1 MNNDNLKQKEKL
13 ISEYRKQFGQNLQKE
28 LTCCVCLELL
38 EDPMMCTNCH
48 QNFCNECIKKWKVN
62 NNFCPLKC
70 KFPIYTPNLSLKH
83 ILLLVL
89 NLKDQLSSVTDKN
102 GVKKEDYEYKKTEL
116 KKPKKKENN
125 LKTIFIN
132 DYSEIDDSYDGPII
146 PLFDEID
153 DKIDTFNNSL
163 LNYDNHIIN
172 LQNKYEIQKLKN
184 QNYYLKKELDMQ
196 KYNFENICEI
206 KEQLLYYK
214 QTTSILQEKLN
225 DLNHELKIIKGKK
238 LNK

>member
-1 MNNDNLKQKEKL
+1 MAYIFNGIVFFN
-13 ISEYRKQFGQNLQKE
+13 II
-28 LTCCVCLELL
+28 
-38 EDPMMCTNCH
+38 
-48 QNFCNECIKKWKVN
+48 NF
-62 NNFCPLKC
+62 
-70 KFPIYTPNLSLKH
+70 
-83 ILLLVL
+83 LLL
-89 NLKDQLSSVTDKN
+89 S
-102 GVKKEDYEYKKTEL
+102 KEEFI
-116 KKPKKKENN
+116 ENPI
-125 LKTIFIN
+125 KII

-163 LNYDNHIIN
+163 LNYDHHFIS
-172 LQNKYEIQKLKN
+172 LQNKYEIQKLKK

>member
-1 MNNDNLKQKEKL
+1 MNTKKPNLK
-13 ISEYRKQFGQNLQKE
+13 
-28 LTCCVCLELL
+28 
-38 EDPMMCTNCH
+38 
-48 QNFCNECIKKWKVN
+48 
-62 NNFCPLKC
+62 
-70 KFPIYTPNLSLKH
+70 SLK
-83 ILLLVL
+83 
-89 NLKDQLSSVTDKN
+89 
-102 GVKKEDYEYKKTEL
+102 
-116 KKPKKKENN
+116 KKKNN

-163 LNYDNHIIN
+163 LNYDNHFIN

>member
-1 MNNDNLKQKEKL
+1 M
-13 ISEYRKQFGQNLQKE
+13 
-28 LTCCVCLELL
+28 
-38 EDPMMCTNCH
+38 
-48 QNFCNECIKKWKVN
+48 
-62 NNFCPLKC
+62 
-70 KFPIYTPNLSLKH
+70 
-83 ILLLVL
+83 
-89 NLKDQLSSVTDKN
+89 
-102 GVKKEDYEYKKTEL
+102 
-116 KKPKKKENN
+116 
-125 LKTIFIN
+125 KTIFIN

-163 LNYDNHIIN
+163 LNYDNHFIN